1 MSLFANL
8 DLSYVLSPE
17 IFLIILLGTFIGI
30 LIGALPGMGAPL
42 AVALVLPFAYK
53 MTSLTAVMLL
63 LSVYQGAEYGG
74 SISAIVLGIPGTS
87 AAAATVLD
95 GNPMSKAGHPGK
107 AIKIS
112 LLASTIGGIF
122 GGLVLCFF
130 TEPIGKFS
138 LRFSAPDLAM
148 LGIVAC
154 FAIIMLNKANFIKG
168 MISIILGVML
178 STVGTDVFTGTSR
191 YIYGQP
197 TLLDGINVVAI
208 IVGAF
213 AVPEMLNIIS
223 EELHTVYVTN
233 IKSTKDKFGF
243 KDTLRITKPLFSG
256 SIIGTVIGIFPAL
269 GGAIA
274 AWISY
279 SFARKISKK
288 PEEFGKGSAEG
299 IAAAESA
306 NNAVV
311 GGSLVPLLSLGIPGS
326 ASAAMIAAAL
336 MMFGI
341 QVGPQL
347 FNTDTK
353 LLSGIYVGFFIGCI
367 GLYVV
372 GRLLTPVFV
381 RVLEV
386 RNEILVPLILL
397 VSFIGIYASTK
408 KFLYIWIAIVFG
420 TLLFFLRKHEYP
432 LAPITVS
439 FILGSTIEKN
449 FRRALDLSKGSY
461 TIFWKTTT
469 SKVIFVFTVLVILFP
484 IIRALVTSIKNK
496 KAGNAPAAEQG
507 NRGV

>member
-1 MSLFANL
+1 MSLFANI
-8 DLSYVLSPE
+8 DLSYVLRPE

-95 GNPMSKAGHPGK
+95 GNPMAKAGHPGR

-154 FAIIMLNKANFIKG
+154 FAIIMLNKGNFIKG
-168 MISIILGVML
+168 MISIILGIML

-233 IKSTKDKFGF
+233 IKTTKDKFSF
-243 KDTLRITKPLFSG
+243 KDAIHISKPLFSG

-279 SFARKISKK
+279 SFARRISKK
-288 PEEFGKGSAEG
+288 PEEFGKGFHTAVLREVADG
-299 IAAAESA
+299 AAEA
-306 NNAVV
+306 DA
-311 GGSLVPLLSLGIPGS
+311 PG
-326 ASAAMIAAAL
+326 
-336 MMFGI
+336 F
-341 QVGPQL
+341 
-347 FNTDTK
+347 
-353 LLSGIYVGFFIGCI
+353 
-367 GLYVV
+367 
-372 GRLLTPVFV
+372 
-381 RVLEV
+381 
-386 RNEILVPLILL
+386 
-397 VSFIGIYASTK
+397 
-408 KFLYIWIAIVFG
+408 
-420 TLLFFLRKHEYP
+420 
-432 LAPITVS
+432 
-439 FILGSTIEKN
+439 
-449 FRRALDLSKGSY
+449 
-461 TIFWKTTT
+461 
-469 SKVIFVFTVLVILFP
+469 
-484 IIRALVTSIKNK
+484 
-496 KAGNAPAAEQG
+496 
-507 NRGV
+507 